1 MRRCYSG
8 RNEYKEK
15 KGYDVFYELCQNTRD
30 SSTRRVS
37 VVRGSVGV
45 WVMEIEIK
53 EKIDTLEINKSCKKE
68 LRKSSITAISII
80 IFVNSF
86 FIYNNPDMFFIFPL
100 FTTPFALIFYS
111 SMCRTYKYERL
122 FINMKEVSFSSSY
135 FKKNF
140 ELTYKNLFLVEDI
153 KEIEIVEYHKFLL
166 RKIFFKDIFEE
177 KPSYVI
183 NFTFS
188 DDKILNFACG
198 LEKNEAKRIV
208 RRIEAFLEKQ
218 KIYF

>member
-1 MRRCYSG
+1 
-8 RNEYKEK
+8 
-15 KGYDVFYELCQNTRD
+15 
-30 SSTRRVS
+30 
-37 VVRGSVGV
+37 
-45 WVMEIEIK
+45 MEIEIK

-68 LRKSSITAISII
+68 LRKASITAISII

-100 FTTPFALIFYS
+100 FTSHFALIFYCT
-111 SMCRTYKYERL
+111 MCRAYKYERL
-122 FINMKEVSFSSSY
+122 FINLKEVSFSSSY

-140 ELTYKNLFLVEDI
+140 ELTYKNIFLVENI
-153 KEIEIVEYHKFLL
+153 KEIEIIEYNKFLL
-166 RKIFFKDIFEE
+166 RKIFFKDMLEE

-198 LEKNEAKRIV
+198 LEKTDAKRIV
-208 RRIEAFLEKQ
+208 RRIEQFLEKQ
-218 KIYF
+218 KIYS

>member
-1 MRRCYSG
+1 
-8 RNEYKEK
+8 
-15 KGYDVFYELCQNTRD
+15 
-30 SSTRRVS
+30 
-37 VVRGSVGV
+37 
-45 WVMEIEIK
+45 MEIEIK

-68 LRKSSITAISII
+68 LRKSSIMAISII

-100 FTTPFALIFYS
+100 FTSHFALIFYCT
-111 SMCRTYKYERL
+111 MCRAYKYERL
-122 FINMKEVSFSSSY
+122 FINLKEVSFSSSY

-140 ELTYKNLFLVEDI
+140 ELTYKNLFLVENT
-153 KEIEIVEYHKFLL
+153 KEIEIIEYHKFLL

-183 NFTFS
+183 SFTFS

-208 RRIEAFLEKQ
+208 RRIKAFLEKQ

>member
-1 MRRCYSG
+1 
-8 RNEYKEK
+8 
-15 KGYDVFYELCQNTRD
+15 
-30 SSTRRVS
+30 
-37 VVRGSVGV
+37 
-45 WVMEIEIK
+45 MEIEIK
-53 EKIDTLEINKSCKKE
+53 EKIDSLEITKNCKHE
-68 LRKSSITAISII
+68 LRKNSAIAFCII
-80 IFVNSF
+80 ILVYSV
-86 FIYNNPDMFFIFPL
+86 FIYNNPFFFFIPL
-100 FTTPFALIFYS
+100 FTCHFAFLFYIF
-111 SMCRTYKYERL
+111 MCREYKYERIS
-122 FINMKEVSFSSSY
+122 INFKELAFSSSY

-140 ELTYKNLFLVEDI
+140 ELCYKKIFLVENI

>member
-1 MRRCYSG
+1 
-8 RNEYKEK
+8 
-15 KGYDVFYELCQNTRD
+15 
-30 SSTRRVS
+30 
-37 VVRGSVGV
+37 
-45 WVMEIEIK
+45 MEIEIK

-68 LRKSSITAISII
+68 LRKSSIMAISII

-140 ELTYKNLFLVEDI
+140 ELTYKNLFLVENI

-183 NFTFS
+183 NLTFS

-208 RRIEAFLEKQ
+208 RRIEQFLEKQ